1 MHHSLAPIG
10 DTQSLKQAPRPLKEA
25 HFQHS
30 VYPGPKTLYA
40 QAILISMPC
49 GSVVNNPPAM

>member
-10 DTQSLKQAPRPLKEA
+10 DTQSLEQAPRPLKEA

-30 VYPGPKTLYA
+30 VYPGPKTLCSGNA
-40 QAILISMPC
+40 DFNALWLS
-49 GSVVNNPPAM
+49 GK